1 LNIINEFIFDDKIN
15 LEFRRMYDMRV
26 IKKNVNLKKVKL
38 ENVKL
43 IYLGG
48 KL

>member
-38 ENVKL
+38 ENVK
-43 IYLGG
+43 
-48 KL
+48 